1 MPTVTLERGPD
12 GKLRGISAKDERAY
26 AKFRHRL
33 DTLDGSIVFS
43 WQEPRSGPFHRRF
56 FAILN
61 RLYEAQEQFQDI
73 DHLLTW
79 MKVGAGFV
87 DLVPGPN
94 GKPVALARSI
104 AFHRLDQAEFEP
116 IASAIWVFSRSIY
129 CTRFLWPHLDDDQGM
144 GMAESVLAEFGE

>member
-1 MPTVTLERGPD
+1 MPTVILERGPD

-26 AKFRHRL
+26 AKFRRRIEG
-33 DTLDGSIVFS
+33 LDGSIVFT
-43 WQEPRSGPFHRRF
+43 WQEPRSGPYHRRF

-61 RLYEAQEQFQDI
+61 RVFEAQEQFQESE
-73 DHLLTW
+73 HLLTW
-79 MKVGAGFV
+79 LKVGAGFV

-116 IASAIWVFSRSIY
+116 IASAIWAFFRTTH
-129 CTRFLWPHLDDDQGM
+129 CTRFLWPHLDDQHGM
-144 GMAESVLAEFGE
+144 GMAESILAEFGE